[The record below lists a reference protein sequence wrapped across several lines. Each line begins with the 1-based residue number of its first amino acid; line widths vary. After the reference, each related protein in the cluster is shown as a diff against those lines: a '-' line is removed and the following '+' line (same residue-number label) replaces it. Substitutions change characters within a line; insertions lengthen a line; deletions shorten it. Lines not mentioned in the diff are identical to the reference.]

1 MQTSHLNTSGVGAE
15 TTTPAR
21 SEQPMCVAMVRI
33 SESEPYQMVTLNGE
47 LFMANRGLIESCIEK
62 SKVKHPD
69 WQFVVREVLH
79 G

>member
-1 MQTSHLNTSGVGAE
+1 MQTSHLNISGVGAG
-15 TTTPAR
+15 TSVC
-21 SEQPMCVAMVRI
+21 SEQPMCVAMARI